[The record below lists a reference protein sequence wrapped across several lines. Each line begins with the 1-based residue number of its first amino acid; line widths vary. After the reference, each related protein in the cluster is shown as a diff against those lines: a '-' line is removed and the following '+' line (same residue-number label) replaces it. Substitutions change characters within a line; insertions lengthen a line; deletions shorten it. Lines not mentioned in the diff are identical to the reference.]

1 MSSVADRGS
10 IKRRT
15 VSTCLFWAF
24 AAGFWGFW
32 LMLVFGTY
40 VLLTGAQ
47 SASEDPRR
55 LLFGILGL
63 LGASN
68 LMLVCAFFMLV
79 ILWVRKSDR

>member
-1 MSSVADRGS
+1 MADRGN

-15 VSTCLFWAF
+15 VSTCLFWAL